1 MIKQQDVKNSDISTE
16 EGINYAREV
25 EESDKND
32 DDFSPDDTKSN
43 PEEEEEDKL
52 DVFEIL
58 KLLLSDM

>member
-1 MIKQQDVKNSDISTE
+1 MITQQDVKNSDVSSE
-16 EGINYAREV
+16 EGINNAKKV

-43 PEEEEEDKL
+43 PEEEEEEKL